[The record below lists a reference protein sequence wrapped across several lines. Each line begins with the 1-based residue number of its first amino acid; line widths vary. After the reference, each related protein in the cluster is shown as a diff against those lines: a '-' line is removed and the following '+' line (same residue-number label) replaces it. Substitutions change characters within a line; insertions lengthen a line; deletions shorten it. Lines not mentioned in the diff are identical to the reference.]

1 MSSSLL
7 EGRSFYKPFVYDRF
21 FDRWEQHEK
30 SHWLPSEVPMMED
43 VNDWENKLSDIQKDF
58 LTNIFRF
65 FTQGDV
71 DVAGGYYRIFLPL
84 LGKHPE
90 VAMMMGSFASREGIH
105 IAAYSY
111 LIETLGMPES
121 TYSDF
126 LKYVE
131 MKNKQDYLSDFIQRA
146 RSLLGK
152 NKLDKEDLEYVALAI
167 ALFAGFTEGMQLF
180 SSFAMLLMFPLNGLM
195 KGMGQIVTWSI
206 TDETLHVAG
215 MIDVFRTFVRENPDI
230 DTKRLK
236 EKVKEIAVSMVDME
250 RAFIRLIF
258 DKYDSKEFFGLTS
271 DRLEKY
277 IEYVADHRMET
288 MGFDKIYDKCNGI
301 NPLPELTVM
310 INAPTHT
317 NFFENT
323 STDYANVSTTGTWNE
338 VWNN

>member
-1 MSSSLL
+1 
-7 EGRSFYKPFVYDRF
+7 
-21 FDRWEQHEK
+21 
-30 SHWLPSEVPMMED
+30 MMDD
-43 VNDWENKLSDIQKDF
+43 VNDWENKLSPAQKDF

-90 VAMMMGSFASREGIH
+90 ATMMMGSFAAREGIH

-126 LKYVE
+126 LKYAE
-131 MKNKQDYLSDFIQRA
+131 MKNKQDYLNAFIERA
-146 RSLLGK
+146 RVLLGK
-152 NKLDKEDLEYVALAI
+152 DELSLEDREYIAVAI

-180 SSFAMLLMFPLNGLM
+180 SSFAMLLMFPINGLM
-195 KGMGQIVTWSI
+195 KQMGQIVSWSI
-206 TDETLHVAG
+206 ADETLHIAG
-215 MIDVFRTFVRENPDI
+215 MMDMFETWVSENVDI
-230 DTKRLK
+230 DRVKLEQRVATVANEMVQL
-236 EKVKEIAVSMVDME
+236 EK
-250 RAFIRLIF
+250 AFIELIF
-258 DKYDSKEFFGLTS
+258 AKYDSSEFFGLTA
-271 DRLEKY
+271 DRLERY
-277 IEYVADHRMET
+277 VEFVADHRMSS
-288 MGFDKIYDKCNGI
+288 MNFAKIYNTSST

-323 STDYANVSTTGTWNE
+323 STDYANVSTMGTWAD
-338 VWNN
+338 VWG